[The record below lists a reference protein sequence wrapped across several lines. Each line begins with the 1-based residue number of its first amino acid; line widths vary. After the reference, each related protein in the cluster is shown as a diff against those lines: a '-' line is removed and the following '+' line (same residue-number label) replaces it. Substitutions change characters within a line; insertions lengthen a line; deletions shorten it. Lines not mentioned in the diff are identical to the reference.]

1 MTRKIPSDNTATFF
15 VCAVQN
21 EDSFWENCSKFA
33 CSSWDF
39 CSAAHWLQ
47 FVLFVNVLVHIAV
60 QQHERS
66 GEENQRKKKCCG
78 VEIEWKVCRFMWI
91 VIAQRVGNKQ
101 KYVKMYSLM
110 LRKMLKMNNSA
121 KNIYKNCI
129 LNDIVPQVKRNKR
142 IQLACFN

>member
-15 VCAVQN
+15 LCAVQN

-33 CSSWDF
+33 CSSWGF

-66 GEENQRKKKCCG
+66 GEENQRKKNVAVLKLS
-78 VEIEWKVCRFMWI
+78 EKF
-91 VIAQRVGNKQ
+91 VGLCESWSPKGLVTNKN
-101 KYVKMYSLM
+101 
-110 LRKMLKMNNSA
+110 MLK
-121 KNIYKNCI
+121 CI
-129 LNDIVPQVKRNKR
+129 VW
-142 IQLACFN
+142 CFEKCWKWTILRRTFIKIAFWTI